1 MVNLLRCALANSL
14 WFLSTLPEAGRYR
27 RALVC
32 CEAAQHDVLQEI
44 VSKNAD
50 TEFGRRYGF
59 AAIRS
64 PGEYQAAVPLAEYGE
79 FEPYIT
85 RIAAGEQ
92 GILTAETVL
101 LLEPTS
107 GSAAA
112 SKLIPYTKGLKRQ
125 FQLGLAPWI
134 ADLYRNF
141 PSLITGQSY
150 WSITPAA
157 RKPEQTSGGIPV
169 GFEDDSDY
177 LGGFKGWLVRSVQA
191 VPLEVKLIGD
201 MESFWYVTL
210 LFLLRSRRLALVSV
224 WNPTFLTILCDYL
237 HQWWPGLADD
247 IAAGTLT
254 VPVPLEPS
262 LAARLVMKNRPD
274 AARAAEIRSAFSSN
288 KDSARSY
295 RALWPRLRLISCWCD
310 AAAAGPAEELERLF
324 PQAVI
329 QAKGLLATEGFATLP
344 LTGHAA
350 CLPALRSHFFE
361 FLPQGGGEVLLLHQL
376 QAGEIYALV
385 ITTAGGLYRYCLN
398 DLVRVEG
405 FHHGTPLL
413 RFIGKADGISD
424 HFGEKLHEE
433 HVRRALRTA
442 AERAALQPVFAML
455 ALDEQNPPAY
465 ALYIE
470 TPESDDDRLRRLGE
484 LLDDLLGEN
493 CQYRYCRDLG
503 QLSPLRV
510 FRIET
515 NGRESYLRH
524 CSALGQRLGDVKP
537 QALHRLSGWT
547 KVFTGYM
554 LS

>member
-1 MVNLLRCALANSL
+1 MNLIRCALANSL
-14 WFLSTLPEAGRYR
+14 WFLSTLPEARR
-27 RALVC
+27 FHRALVC
-32 CEAAQHDVLQEI
+32 CEAAQHDVLREI
-44 VSKNAD
+44 LLKNAAS
-50 TEFGRRYGF
+50 EFGRRYGF

-64 PGEYQAAVPLAEYGE
+64 SGEYQAAVPLAEYGD
-79 FEPYIT
+79 FETYIS

-92 GILTAETVL
+92 GVLTAETVL

-107 GSAAA
+107 GSSAA

-134 ADLYRNF
+134 ADLYRSF
-141 PSLITGQSY
+141 PAMITGQSY

-201 MESFWYVTL
+201 MEGFWYVTL

-237 HQWWPGLADD
+237 HRWWPKLADD
-247 IAAGTLT
+247 IAVGTLT
-254 VPVPLEPS
+254 TPVPLEPS

-274 AARAAEIRSAFSSN
+274 AARAAEIRSAFSDNNASSLIHR
-288 KDSARSY
+288 D
-295 RALWPRLRLISCWCD
+295 LWPRLRLISCWCD
-310 AAAAGPAEELERLF
+310 AEAAGPAEELGRLF

-361 FLPQGGGEVLLLHQL
+361 FLPQGGGEVRLLHQV
-376 QAGEIYALV
+376 QDGETYSLV
-385 ITTAGGLYRYCLN
+385 ITTAGGLYRYRLN
-398 DLVRVEG
+398 DLVLVEG
-405 FHHGTPLL
+405 YHHGTPLL
-413 RFIGKADGISD
+413 RFIGKADCVSD

-442 AERAALQPVFAML
+442 IERAAFQPIFAML
-455 ALDEQNPPAY
+455 AFDEQNPPAY

-470 TPESDDDRLRRLGE
+470 VPESDDERLRHLGKV
-484 LLDDLLGEN
+484 LDDMLGEN

-503 QLSPLRV
+503 QLSSLRV
-510 FRIET
+510 FRIAK
-515 NGRESYLRH
+515 NGRESYLLR
-524 CSALGQRLGDVKP
+524 CNALGQRLGDVK
-537 QALHRLSGWT
+537 QQVLHRHPGWT
-547 KVFTGYM
+547 KVFSGRM

>member
-1 MVNLLRCALANSL
+1 MNLIRCAIANSL
-14 WFLSTLPEAGRYR
+14 WFLSTLPEAR
-27 RALVC
+27 RFHRSLVC
-32 CEAAQHDVLQEI
+32 CEAAQQSVLREI
-44 VSKNAD
+44 LRKNAD

-64 PGEYQAAVPLAEYGE
+64 PGEYQAAVPLAEYADL
-79 FEPYIT
+79 EPYIT

-107 GSAAA
+107 GSSAA

-134 ADLYRNF
+134 ADLYWNF

-191 VPLEVKLIGD
+191 VPMEVKLIGD

-237 HQWWPGLADD
+237 HRWWSRLADD
-247 IAAGTLT
+247 IAEGTLT
-254 VPVPLEPS
+254 APVHLDSS

-288 KDSARSY
+288 ADLARSH
-295 RALWPRLRLISCWCD
+295 REIWPRLRLISCWCD
-310 AAAAGPAEELERLF
+310 AAAAGPAEELGRLF

-350 CLPALRSHFFE
+350 GLPALRSHFFE
-361 FLPQGGGEVLLLHQL
+361 FLPQSGGEVRLLHQL
-376 QAGEIYALV
+376 QAGEIYSLV
-385 ITTAGGLYRYCLN
+385 ITTAGGLYRYRLN

-405 FHHGTPLL
+405 FQHGTPLL
-413 RFIGKADGISD
+413 RFIAKADGISD

-433 HVRRALRTA
+433 HVRRALRTVI
-442 AERAALQPVFAML
+442 ERAALQPVFAML
-455 ALDEQNPPAY
+455 AFDEQSPPAY

-470 TPESDDDRLRRLGE
+470 VPEPADERLQRLGE
-484 LLDDLLGEN
+484 MLDDLLGEN

-510 FRIET
+510 FRIEK
-515 NGRESYLRH
+515 NGRESYLRR
-524 CSALGQRLGDVKP
+524 CNALGQKLGDVKP
-537 QALHRLSGWT
+537 QTLHRLPGWT
-547 KVFTGYM
+547 EVFSGHM